1 MALSVLGQGK
11 YEECRLSD
19 VCVARFGKGEVA
31 AECKWDRSYI
41 QCHFY
46 NATEGQGL

>member
-41 QCHFY
+41 DILDILSH
-46 NATEGQGL
+46 